1 VYFPPSLPA
10 QTHHSFNEYLYIT
23 TTDMLCNEYPNSG
36 LLFLG
41 DFNNFSI
48 SKLLTSHGLKRI
60 VQGPTRGSAILD
72 LIITNL
78 SNYYGTSEI
87 LAPLGSADYSIVTWT
102 PCASNPTQNQSAKV
116 TKRLMRCYPHSSI
129 NAFGRWASIPCH
141 EWFQALNSN
150 CTPDELASSFTLDL
164 VEAMNRIFPLKTV
177 KIHPSDKPWITS
189 TIKNLIKTRQKAF
202 HDGNLRLWRNL
213 RNKVQHAISMRKK
226 SFYNTKARQLKK
238 NDNRKWWTII
248 N

>member
-1 VYFPPSLPA
+1 
-10 QTHHSFNEYLYIT
+10 
-23 TTDMLCNEYPNSG
+23 
-36 LLFLG
+36 
-41 DFNNFSI
+41 
-48 SKLLTSHGLKRI
+48 
-60 VQGPTRGSAILD
+60 
-72 LIITNL
+72 
-78 SNYYGTSEI
+78 
-87 LAPLGSADYSIVTWT
+87 
-102 PCASNPTQNQSAKV
+102 
-116 TKRLMRCYPHSSI
+116 MRCYPHSSI

-150 CTPDELASSFTLDL
+150 CTPAHDELASSFTLDL

-177 KIHPSDKPWITS
+177 KIHPSDKPWVTS
-189 TIKNLIKTRQKAF
+189 TMKNLIKTRQKAF

-248 N
+248 NKLSGKAVKNKSFSLTRDGETLDFVLSSNALNKVLYVCQR